1 VTNFAPLGIYG
12 QVQLVDELEGPVN
25 FSLDNADYKL
35 DKPFFI
41 KNNKQIQLLL
51 RIKIPPGAPNGDY
64 YYNFNITSN
73 PAGSIDQTSTSYTA
87 ATVGSNILITVT
99 DSQNFQIVPQIAD
112 FIIVN
117 GHKIKFAGN
126 VINLFDST
134 DPIIVRLVLKNN
146 GNNMIKSGGEIK
158 LQGTFGEKADFGINP
173 DNVLANASRLLTA
186 SPSASLNC
194 QSSKIRQPAECQQPN
209 SLVLSGFFA
218 GRYQLKAN
226 LTFAAGK
233 KTITRSIIFYGIPI
247 KLILATLLSIIIV
260 VVIYKRIE
268 KE

>member
-1 VTNFAPLGIYG
+1 MQYSVLRIKQLGKKIIIILLFVFFLNTEYSILNTVSAQQVSLSISPPLIEILAKPGKSMLVRYTINNDGDPTVLTAKVTNFAPLGIYG

-146 GNNMIKSGGEIK
+146 GKLPITNIK
-158 LQGTFGEKADFGINP
+158 LP
-173 DNVLANASRLLTA
+173 
-186 SPSASLNC
+186 LN
-194 QSSKIRQPAECQQPN
+194 
-209 SLVLSGFFA
+209 
-218 GRYQLKAN
+218 
-226 LTFAAGK
+226 
-233 KTITRSIIFYGIPI
+233 
-247 KLILATLLSIIIV
+247 
-260 VVIYKRIE
+260 
-268 KE
+268 